1 MSPAP
6 LVPTAALRSHCVPW
20 GSCHS
25 GALRPQGPSSL
36 APLDSSYPSFCSGSG
51 ALLSPSAPT
60 SMMWTHFPNSGRIY
74 ALWRSRFLK
83 PKGFA
88 VMGKSTNNNTTT
100 ARLLG
105 TEAWAVRLIGDWG
118 EVVGWAGGLSW
129 VPSEPSTLR
138 GVRTNLSAQV
148 SFTERQA
155 LQVEA
160 LAKTHG
166 KALNWNSFF
175 WRGCW
180 AHWAGLCQK
189 AIWALAL
196 VLT

>member
-1 MSPAP
+1 MPLPTGQNPSDKEADCHQHLWYPLQHCGATVYPGALATVGPSDPRDLPASLPWTPPILP
-6 LVPTAALRSHCVPW
+6 LVQGLGLCCSLSTHLHDVNTVPQFW
-20 GSCHS
+20 KDLC
-25 GALRPQGPSSL
+25 SL
-36 APLDSSYPSFCSGSG
+36 EE
-51 ALLSPSAPT
+51 
-60 SMMWTHFPNSGRIY
+60 
-74 ALWRSRFLK
+74 RFLK
-83 PKGFA
+83 PKGFS

-105 TEAWAVRLIGDWG
+105 TEARAVRLIGDWG

-166 KALNWNSFF
+166 KALN
-175 WRGCW
+175 
-180 AHWAGLCQK
+180 
-189 AIWALAL
+189 
-196 VLT
+196 